1 MKHLFVKDQ
10 NRRKNFVIL
19 EKKLII
25 LKSIFQNLNLHKDI
39 RTFAYNE
46 FLNLI
51 KFNSH
56 TKIRN
61 RCLLTNRARA
71 VYRKFKL
78 SRIFFKQYA
87 LEGELVGVQ
96 KAS

>member
-78 SRIFFKQYA
+78 SRLMFRKLA
-87 LEGELVGVQ
+87 WEGKLIGV
-96 KAS
+96 KKSS